1 MNKIIALAIL
11 SATVAMGAASA
22 EAATY
27 SYQPSKTVVF
37 EGRNAAVA
45 TDNAA
50 TAIREQ
56 VEGNARTT
64 R

>member
-27 SYQPSKTVVF
+27 RYVPSQTTVV

-45 TDNAA
+45 TDNAS

-56 VEGNARTT
+56 VEGNARSTH
-64 R
+64 